1 MMSPENNSVRSDPF
15 IKGILDRLPGNLE
28 SDFTDEQLEG
38 LKIALARQ
46 SWNAHPIDFRK
57 SIGFLRW
64 RYYFVFIAGR
74 NLRSSRPQIRRL
86 IKTAESLFL
95 TTLVIFIALLG
106 LLLAYLI
113 KSALGIDLF
122 PGFSL
127 GIWDWFKNIA
137 W

>member
-1 MMSPENNSVRSDPF
+1 MSTENSAVRSDPF
-15 IKGILDRLPGNLE
+15 IKGLLKRLPDGLE
-28 SDFTDEQLEG
+28 TDFTDDQLAG

-46 SWNAHPIDFRK
+46 SWNDHPIDFRR
-57 SIGFLRW
+57 SIGLLRW

-74 NLRSSRPQIRRL
+74 DIRNSRLQDRGFF
-86 IKTAESLFL
+86 KAAESIFL
-95 TTLVIFIALLG
+95 TFLIIFMTLFG

-127 GIWDWFKNIA
+127 GIWGWFKGTFL
-137 W
+137 